1 MPDWGGV
8 AGGALGGAET
18 GASIG
23 SIIPGIG
30 TAIGAGIGAVVGAI
44 PGLFGESEEEIRAK
58 RKNELLKQIAAI
70 RAQAIRTGITQL
82 ADVTTRQAANVR
94 QAAAQRAASLGRT
107 GQAESFIAPGE
118 QATMA
123 GGSAAAREYMTDVN
137 KRFAPY
143 EVGAEEQ
150 YANRPIQ
157 PNISDYLQ
165 RIGATAM
172 RYKQNEDWLK
182 AISGFALTDVSQ
194 HETPLPLPPYPD
206 YATAGTG
213 WLRELSRAAIPTM
226 EDSGINR
233 MAEIYKQSPL
243 NLRWKQE
250 YPRIPAYSEFE

>member
-1 MPDWGGV
+1 
-8 AGGALGGAET
+8 
-18 GASIG
+18 
-23 SIIPGIG
+23 
-30 TAIGAGIGAVVGAI
+30 
-44 PGLFGESEEEIRAK
+44 
-58 RKNELLKQIAAI
+58 
-70 RAQAIRTGITQL
+70 
-82 ADVTTRQAANVR
+82 
-94 QAAAQRAASLGRT
+94 
-107 GQAESFIAPGE
+107 
-118 QATMA
+118 MA

-143 EVGAEEQ
+143 EVGAEMQ

-172 RYKQNEDWLK
+172 RYKQNED
-182 AISGFALTDVSQ
+182 
-194 HETPLPLPPYPD
+194 
-206 YATAGTG
+206 

>member
-44 PGLFGESEEEIRAK
+44 PGLFGESEEEIQAK

-172 RYKQNEDWLK
+172 RYKQNEDWL
-182 AISGFALTDVSQ
+182 
-194 HETPLPLPPYPD
+194 
-206 YATAGTG
+206 
-213 WLRELSRAAIPTM
+213 RELSRAAIPTM

>member
-44 PGLFGESEEEIRAK
+44 PGLFGESEEEIQAK

-182 AISGFALTDVSQ
+182 AISG
-194 HETPLPLPPYPD
+194 
-206 YATAGTG
+206 TG